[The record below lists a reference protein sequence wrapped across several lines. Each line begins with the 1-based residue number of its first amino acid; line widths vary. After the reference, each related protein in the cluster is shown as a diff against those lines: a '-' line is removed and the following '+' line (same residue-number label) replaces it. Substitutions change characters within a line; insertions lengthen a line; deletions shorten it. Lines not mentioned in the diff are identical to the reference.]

1 MKIRLTVC
9 VYSILLNMANIDYA
23 YSHSH
28 INSLVNI
35 KPNPTTKSKPSN
47 IKFTSVSFIT
57 NDYRP
62 RFTYTS
68 KEAEQCLDE
77 GYNVTSC
84 PGLLPGDICP
94 YEPNYM
100 NGCCDLEYKHSDK
113 SSCIAP
119 LSIDNEPCGGK
130 YRCYCD
136 KTKYPYGDGKVCES
150 PTIFNDESCE
160 YGEKTYYSGCTCP
173 SEYDEECLA
182 IDNLVGYGDS
192 CTVNGK
198 TYYKNCACK
207 NSYNL
212 SCEITGPQNS
222 GNYCLL
228 NGVKYFN
235 ACKTYEENEEINF
248 EYTGDVQSLSLP
260 AGKYKLQTWGAQG
273 GGTSG
278 SKGGYAEGI
287 ISFDNTTTFYLFVGG
302 KGAQKKGGWNG
313 GGGSTGSTSYSSSG
327 TTGYS
332 YPYGGG
338 GGTDIALVNSSV
350 SYSGNRTTRDS
361 ASLLSRIIVAGGG
374 AGYSSWSKTTTSS
387 TTSWDDLGTVTC
399 NAGSGDNGIGTG
411 SWYQFCNT
419 LFSGSGTYKVTVVSS
434 ENLSYL
440 MYEIKT
446 RNDWSAIKRSGV
458 SGFSV
463 NYTTYP
469 TSDYYH
475 YITAIS
481 PDGANRA
488 PEATI
493 RYYKQVSSSST
504 SSTSGNG
511 SNSQQGGGTSGKG
524 QYPGTQTSAG
534 SGSYA
539 GAFGLGATQS
549 ASNYRYASGG
559 GGGGWYGGG
568 AAYSDS
574 STSYVNYSG
583 GGSGF
588 VYTSTATVPSGYS
601 VPTTYQLTNA
611 VTTAGNSSFPST
623 SGGTETGHS
632 GNGYIKITAL
642 EQYKSSEIAK
652 TCDTAQYILD
662 GVDANIGSYMTCSD
676 ANGEHYYYTS
686 CNSGWTHSNGKCE
699 INNCNGFFSNTDIEY
714 CTTQESCLQ
723 GASEIYKCSQ
733 CKTDHYYEE
742 STGQCLCSEYPYL
755 EEAPDASKGTIKTCT
770 DIEGTKYGYSI
781 CNLEM
786 NLIESN
792 GDCISID
799 ELDY

>member
-47 IKFTSVSFIT
+47 IKFASVSFIT

-62 RFTYTS
+62 RFTYIS

-100 NGCCDLEYKHSDK
+100 NGCCDLEYKHTNKD
-113 SSCIAP
+113 SCIAP
-119 LSIDNEPCGGK
+119 LSVDEKACGGK

-136 KTKYPYGDGKVCES
+136 KTKYSYGDNKTCES
-150 PTIFNDESCE
+150 PTIFNNESCE
-160 YGEKTYYSGCTCP
+160 YGGKTYYSGCTCP

-207 NSYNL
+207 NGYNL

-387 TTSWDDLGTVTC
+387 TTSWKYYDSWTGLKTFCDVANGYCNWAGYVTYLE
-399 NAGSGDNGIGTG
+399 AGKTYRVTNISPSGYSSAKFLINTSAGVIQGNPVTIPAGATISYQRVEIQYSSAQTDI
-411 SWYQFCNT
+411 SYQFQYQST
-419 LFSGSGTYKVTVVSS
+419 
-434 ENLSYL
+434 
-440 MYEIKT
+440 
-446 RNDWSAIKRSGV
+446 
-458 SGFSV
+458 
-463 NYTTYP
+463 
-469 TSDYYH
+469 
-475 YITAIS
+475 
-481 PDGANRA
+481 
-488 PEATI
+488 
-493 RYYKQVSSSST
+493 SSST

-511 SNSQQGGGTSGKG
+511 SSSQQGGGTSGKG

-539 GAFGLGATQS
+539 GAFGLGATQNV
-549 ASNYRYASGG
+549 SNYRYASGG

-652 TCDTAQYILD
+652 TCDTTQYILD

-733 CKTDHYYEE
+733 CETDHYYEE

-770 DIEGTKYGYSI
+770 DIEGTKYGYSE
-781 CNLEM
+781 CVE
-786 NLIESN
+786 
-792 GDCISID
+792 GR
-799 ELDY
+799 ELRHGHCFDKETGSY